1 MKLKIYISA
10 PDEEM
15 KAADT
20 KSVIQMKAVNLS
32 VLLALKGV
40 KSKFYFPQE
49 YIGGLFP
56 HPSRG
61 EKRMIRQMCNQI
73 IAECD
78 AIYVCG
84 AKKKTVKTDLRLAS
98 EKELFVIRDEYLQT
112 DIEQILFFSQQS
124 IWNTY
129 RKWCRQYWHGVF
141 RKREK

>member
-49 YIGGLFP
+49 YISGLFP

-84 AKKKTVKTDLRLAS
+84 TKKKTVKTDLRLAS

-112 DIEQILFFSQQS
+112 DIEQLI
-124 IWNTY
+124 
-129 RKWCRQYWHGVF
+129 
-141 RKREK
+141 REKGCIREYEHH

>member
-1 MKLKIYISA
+1 VKLKIYISA

-49 YIGGLFP
+49 YIGG

-112 DIEQILFFSQQS
+112 DIEQLI
-124 IWNTY
+124 
-129 RKWCRQYWHGVF
+129 
-141 RKREK
+141 REKGCIQEYEHH

>member
-1 MKLKIYISA
+1 M
-10 PDEEM
+10 
-15 KAADT
+15 
-20 KSVIQMKAVNLS
+20 
-32 VLLALKGV
+32 

-112 DIEQILFFSQQS
+112 DIEQLI
-124 IWNTY
+124 
-129 RKWCRQYWHGVF
+129 
-141 RKREK
+141 REKGCIREYEHH